1 MSLSSNQTKIRKVTF
16 ELPDIQRS
24 YSFDVNQNIALHTLL
39 KMLVCAANLGRVSL
53 RIFYK
58 DNEYTQNLNETIEN
72 LFSNDDNNLVLKV
85 LIENNK
91 RYELNINYIELDY
104 GYCPKHKGKYLLFY
118 CYDCK
123 KNFCSECLSEHNS
136 HNYIEKN
143 DYLQSSKILID
154 KIFGNLNIDLSIFD
168 DDLINELKIKIN
180 EKFFPILQNLLNK
193 IQQKFQLLITKY
205 VLFEKDNLIQCQKKF
220 DILKEYY
227 IEGLDELKQ
236 KIKLE
241 ELIFNQ
247 NVFLLFDKKYRNIK
261 NDAKN
266 LIDINKINRFKINI
280 DLLSKNLDKI
290 YNDIYAVLNGYL
302 NSNIFIDLE
311 NEFKIN
317 CQLNFPLNKH
327 EILWK
332 LLKESDLV
340 QFSPVKP
347 KLVDYDIQLK
357 DFNKINPKLDPK
369 YRDKAY
375 VDYYKKYY
383 YIDNLNIRKNPDLE
397 VPNIKNG
404 IKVEIYNTNNKQTTI
419 YWTDEK
425 NPNNNQNQ
433 YKDNS
438 NKNNLNDRFDSI
450 ANENSDNYPNISRVN
465 DNTFLVGNNNFIN
478 NNANNNSNNNVNN
491 KYELLLNNQKGN

>member
-16 ELPDIQRS
+16 ELPEMKRT
-24 YSFDVNQNIALHTLL
+24 YSFDVNQNIALQTLL
-39 KMLVCAANLGRVSL
+39 KMLVCAANLSKSYL

-58 DNEYTQNLNETIEN
+58 DQEYTQYLNDTIEN
-72 LFSNDDNNLVLKV
+72 LFPNEEYNLVFKII
-85 LIENNK
+85 IENNK

-104 GYCPKHKGKYLLFY
+104 NYCPKHKGKYQLFY

-123 KNFCSECLSEHNS
+123 NNFCSDCLTEHKN

-154 KIFGNLNIDLSIFD
+154 KIFGNLNIDTSIFD

-180 EKFFPILQNLLNK
+180 EKFFPLLQNLLNK

-205 VLFEKDNLIQCQKKF
+205 ILFEKDNLIQCQKKF
-220 DILKEYY
+220 ELLKEYY

-236 KIKLE
+236 KIKFE

-261 NDAKN
+261 NDTKV
-266 LIDINKINRFKINI
+266 LIDVNKVNNFKINI
-280 DLLSKNLDKI
+280 DLLSQNLDKM
-290 YNDIYAVLNGYL
+290 YNDIYALLNKNL
-302 NSNIFIDLE
+302 NSKIFIDLE
-311 NEFKIN
+311 NQFKIN

-332 LLKESDLV
+332 LLKDSDV
-340 QFSPVKP
+340 EQFMPIKP
-347 KLVDYDIQLK
+347 IKADYDDQLIN
-357 DFNKINPKLDPK
+357 FLKINPKLDPK

-383 YIDNLNIRKNPDLE
+383 YIDNLNVRNKPVLE
-397 VPNIKNG
+397 VPDIQKG
-404 IKVEIYNTNNKQTTI
+404 IKVEIYNTNDKTTTI
-419 YWTDEK
+419 IRTDEK
-425 NPNNNQNQ
+425 DKKSNLNQ
-433 YKDNS
+433 YKDIS
-438 NKNNLNDRFDSI
+438 NKNNLNPRFDSI
-450 ANENSDNYPNISRVN
+450 ANENSNNYPNVSRIN
-465 DNTFLVGNNNFIN
+465 DNTYLVGNNNFMN
-478 NNANNNSNNNVNN
+478 NNNSNNNMNN
-491 KYELLLNNQKGN
+491 KYEQLINNQKRN

>member
-16 ELPDIQRS
+16 ELPEMKRT

-39 KMLVCAANLGRVSL
+39 KMLVCAANLSKSYL

-58 DNEYTQNLNETIEN
+58 DQEYTQYLNDTIEN
-72 LFSNDDNNLVLKV
+72 LFPNEEYNLVFKII
-85 LIENNK
+85 IENNK

-104 GYCPKHKGKYLLFY
+104 NYCPKHKGKYQLFY

-123 KNFCSECLSEHNS
+123 KDFCSDCLTEHKN

-154 KIFGNLNIDLSIFD
+154 KIFGNLNIDTSIFD

-180 EKFFPILQNLLNK
+180 EKFFPLLQNLLNK

-205 VLFEKDNLIQCQKKF
+205 ILFEKDNLKQCQKKF
-220 DILKEYY
+220 ELLKEYY

-236 KIKLE
+236 KIKFE

-261 NDAKN
+261 NDTKV
-266 LIDINKINRFKINI
+266 LIDVNKVNNFKINI
-280 DLLSKNLDKI
+280 DLLSQNLDKM
-290 YNDIYAVLNGYL
+290 YNDIYALLNGYL
-302 NSNIFIDLE
+302 NSKIFIDLE
-311 NEFKIN
+311 NQFKIN

-332 LLKESDLV
+332 LLKDSDIE
-340 QFSPVKP
+340 QFMPTKP
-347 KLVDYDIQLK
+347 IKVDYDVQLK
-357 DFNKINPKLDPK
+357 NFLKINPKLDPK

-383 YIDNLNIRKNPDLE
+383 YIDNLNVRKDPVLE
-397 VPNIKNG
+397 VPDIQNG
-404 IKVEIYNTNNKQTTI
+404 IKVEIYNTNDKTTKTI
-419 YWTDEK
+419 RTGEK
-425 NPNNNQNQ
+425 NKKSNPNQ
-433 YKDNS
+433 YKDIS
-438 NKNNLNDRFDSI
+438 NKNNLNPRFDSI
-450 ANENSDNYPNISRVN
+450 ANENSNNYPNVSRIN
-465 DNTFLVGNNNFIN
+465 DNTYLVGNNNFMN
-478 NNANNNSNNNVNN
+478 NNNSNNNVNN
-491 KYELLLNNQKGN
+491 KYEQLINNQKRN